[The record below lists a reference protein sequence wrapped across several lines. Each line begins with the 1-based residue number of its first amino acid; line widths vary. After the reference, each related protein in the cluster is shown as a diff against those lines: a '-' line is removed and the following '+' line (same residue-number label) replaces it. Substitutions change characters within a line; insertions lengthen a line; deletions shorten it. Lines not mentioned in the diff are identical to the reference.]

1 MFIEEQARE
10 YNGTDHVYNADSFNE
25 MTPPSSDPSYL
36 ASSSKSIL
44 GAMQIAD
51 PEAIWLMQG
60 WLFQDT
66 SFWKPTQMRALL
78 TGNCTGNFLCQK
90 TVLTTRVGAE
100 IQSTQLT
107 NIHCSLNHSFSWI
120 CFG

>member
-1 MFIEEQARE
+1 MFIEEQSRE

-44 GAMQIAD
+44 SSMQAAD

-60 WLFQDT
+60 WLFQDS
-66 SFWKPTQMRALL
+66 SFWKPTQMKALL
-78 TGNCTGNFLCQK
+78 TGKCIFYDFNSSNIRSK
-90 TVLTTRVGAE
+90 HMVAVLEA
-100 IQSTQLT
+100 
-107 NIHCSLNHSFSWI
+107 
-120 CFG
+120 